1 MVNRKIVRGRKRY
14 SLGQVWIETV
24 IYTLIAFVMM
34 GLILSYAKPKIE
46 EIQDNALLKQSTEML
61 KEIDSTILTMGTA
74 GNQRTPEVTI
84 KKGSLTIKSVG
95 DEYCFGNP
103 CLTTKIIT
111 NPSSDCSSLDLT
123 SCTDSNNKPYCA
135 DACPQSTNIIINPTT
150 ACSSFGLS
158 SCTDSNSDKIIFEM
172 DSKNI
177 YSEPGRIINDG
188 SVKVETVKK
197 SGFNTV
203 TLTLDYSEEYN
214 IQFNGMEESKV
225 ISKSSTPYNLIIA
238 NSDPVLSTDKMIMN
252 IKLG

>member
-61 KEIDSTILTMGTA
+61 KEIDSTILTMGAA

-84 KKGSLTIKSVG
+84 KKGSLTIDGRVG
-95 DEYCFGNP
+95 E
-103 CLTTKIIT
+103 
-111 NPSSDCSSLDLT
+111 
-123 SCTDSNNKPYCA
+123 
-135 DACPQSTNIIINPTT
+135 
-150 ACSSFGLS
+150 
-158 SCTDSNSDKIIFEM
+158 DKIIFEM

-203 TLTLDYSEEYN
+203 TLTLDYSEKYN

-238 NSDPVLSTDKMIMN
+238 NSDPSSSTDKMIMN